1 LTAMLGAIFIAIG
14 LLRIVMSLQ
23 LKQQSVGWGW
33 LLFAGIVS
41 ILLGAAILLKWPA
54 TGLVVIGVLV
64 AIEMII
70 HGWSYVFMALAARK
84 AHRIITNTGA

>member
-1 LTAMLGAIFIAIG
+1 
-14 LLRIVMSLQ
+14 
-23 LKQQSVGWGW
+23 
-33 LLFAGIVS
+33 
-41 ILLGAAILLKWPA
+41 LLGAAILLKWPA

-84 AHRIITNTGA
+84 AHRIIANTGA